1 MTSTRSI
8 LAKLGMTTRKMVW
21 PNALSPAHYMK
32 VIGRSMTAFSSQ
44 LVPSLTTALVVVIST
59 ALVAYFLLRKTDRGE
74 TAELLRNPI
83 TMQLNNSYLNAPR
96 LFKSKRPW
104 ELDMAKMVSHS
115 TCKISPAN
123 LVLRCKEV
131 LKNKVGLDREEDL
144 HIDFVY
150 SRCVCASVCLCAS
163 LCAFLCLCLTL
174 ALTLLTRLQSRAGV
188 RQGALP

>member
-32 VIGRSMTAFSSQ
+32 LLGKSMTALSSQ

-96 LFKSKRPW
+96 LFKTKRPW
-104 ELDMAKMVSHS
+104 ELDIAKMVSHS
-115 TCKISPAN
+115 TCKIAPAN

-150 SRCVCASVCLCAS
+150 SRCVCASVRLCVCVPLCVPLCAPFYAYVLHS
-163 LCAFLCLCLTL
+163 H
-174 ALTLLTRLQSRAGV
+174 
-188 RQGALP
+188 